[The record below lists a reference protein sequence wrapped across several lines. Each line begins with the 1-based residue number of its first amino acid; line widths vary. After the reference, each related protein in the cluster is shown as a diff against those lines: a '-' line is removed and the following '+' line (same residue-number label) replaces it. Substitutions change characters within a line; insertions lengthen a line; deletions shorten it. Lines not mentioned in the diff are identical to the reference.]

1 MDGTEKICFE
11 GYLEKEGHRFKT
23 WKKRYFR
30 LYPSGLAYFRDKWD
44 SKPLNFLELLT
55 APIHFF
61 FFFFFFFFFSESVC
75 SFVQFK
81 MDGTEKICFE
91 GYLEKE
97 GHRFKTWK
105 KRYFRLYPSGLAY
118 FRDKWDSKPLNFLEL
133 DRTCW
138 VDHAQEKDEDPLMF
152 KIVTSA
158 SRCLYCR
165 GLSACAVSEWM
176 DALRSNIEGHKA
188 AAREQME
195 IPPDLLDDVDGL
207 TVGSETDSYFGDI
220 QWGGMPQQTHG
231 ESSKGSTKEAVTP
244 SSQLSAGGGT
254 TGHVSKSVEDWRL
267 YVGEDAKSDETVL
280 IRCNASLQMEREEY
294 GVEYFVHG
302 HLYLTSSRLLFH
314 AETLVRDVIESTM
327 LDMIDFVSGRNEDRM
342 VVELHDARRLLFAHV
357 ECRDVVISRLEWQ
370 LSALHG
376 EDRRSKRS
384 SAIRGYGE
392 EEDMSGMIDEE
403 SSGGAKMRT
412 WTVVPGTHDTNATKT
427 TTTTVATPLSSR
439 RVETVDSPDSVD
451 PSCDG
456 DGDGDQAIRRRSSQM
471 GEHESG
477 TLSGKSTP
485 SRKENIYGQSIPDFL
500 KRFHEGRFRS
510 PTPRDEKI
518 VLCERCRCRI
528 ISRKAPFS
536 DFPASSKKNSRSRS
550 MTGDATVARGCLYVS
565 PRYLSFLAD
574 DVAEGDLKSLSRVR
588 AARRSGHV
596 PRVWMVPV
604 YNVYLDRDSMMER
617 VDSDSME
624 RDIEDARRR
633 PAERDGEQLFWRSY
647 HGRKSIAFRI
657 LNEGGG
663 FGAESVV
670 EVQFTEDM
678 AAVRRVIFALGHGF
692 RVKLRNALVRLQRL
706 WRKSLMR
713 RFAGVSHSQRDRSMS
728 MPVAMV
734 TSGGDVSPKSDEH
747 PRKSLD
753 QKDSFYIV
761 DGRKIP
767 MEFVLPLREHLVYSV
782 VIRGQSLGSSF
793 STLRILKDAQGGSL
807 LFTILSNGETVFTQK
822 LSKVVD
828 VDLLQLAVNRDSVLI
843 TMKDRQ
849 RIYMQSD
856 DAKDIVKT
864 FSELMWE
871 G

>member
-1 MDGTEKICFE
+1 VDGQTDGQPDCYYAWIKTTTQCHELFSSFFKFKMDDTAEKVCFE

-23 WKKRYFR
+23 WKKRYLR
-30 LYPSGLAYFRDKWD
+30 LYPSGLAYFR
-44 SKPLNFLELLT
+44 E
-55 APIHFF
+55 
-61 FFFFFFFFFSESVC
+61 
-75 SFVQFK
+75 
-81 MDGTEKICFE
+81 
-91 GYLEKE
+91 
-97 GHRFKTWK
+97 
-105 KRYFRLYPSGLAY
+105 
-118 FRDKWDSKPLNFLEL
+118 KWDSKPLNFLEL

-138 VDHAQEKDEDPLMF
+138 VDHALDKEGGPLMF

-176 DALRSNIEGHKA
+176 DALRAVIEGHKA
-188 AAREQME
+188 VAREQME
-195 IPPDLLDDVDGL
+195 IPPDFLDDVDGL
-207 TVGSETDSYFGDI
+207 TGESETDSYVGDL

-231 ESSKGSTKEAVTP
+231 AVHGEKS
-244 SSQLSAGGGT
+244 SSQSSHSSVDAT
-254 TGHVSKSVEDWRL
+254 MGHVSKSVEDWRL
-267 YVGEDAKSDETVL
+267 YVGEDVRSDEILLV
-280 IRCNASLQMEREEY
+280 RCTASLQMEREEY

-302 HLYLTSSRLLFH
+302 YLFLTSSRLLFH

-327 LDMIDFVSGRNEDRM
+327 LDMIDFVSGRNEDRL

-357 ECRDVVISRLEWQ
+357 ECRDTVIARLEWQ
-370 LSALHG
+370 LSTLHG
-376 EDRRSKRS
+376 EDRRSKRV
-384 SAIRGYGE
+384 SAIREDGE
-392 EEDMSGMIDEE
+392 EEDSHI
-403 SSGGAKMRT
+403 GGDGTSRDPKRET
-412 WTVVPGTHDTNATKT
+412 WKVVPGFHNTST
-427 TTTTVATPLSSR
+427 TTPLSSR
-439 RVETVDSPDSVD
+439 RMEMVDSPDSVD
-451 PSCDG
+451 PDPSADDDHMG
-456 DGDGDQAIRRRSSQM
+456 HHHSTQM
-471 GEHESG
+471 GKHDSG
-477 TLSGKSTP
+477 SPSGNSTP
-485 SRKENIYGQSIPDFL
+485 SKKENIFGPSMPDFL
-500 KRFHEGRFRS
+500 RRFHEGRFRF

-518 VLCERCRCRI
+518 ILCEACRCRI
-528 ISRKAPFS
+528 VSRTAPFS
-536 DFPASSKKNSRSRS
+536 DFPASSKRTARSQS
-550 MTGDATVARGCLYVS
+550 MTGDASVARGSLYVS
-565 PRYLSFLAD
+565 PRYVSFLAD

-604 YNVYLDRDSMMER
+604 YNVYLDRDSMMES
-617 VDSDSME
+617 VDSDSIE
-624 RDIEDARRR
+624 RDIDEARRR

-647 HGRKSIAFRI
+647 RGRKSIAFRI

-670 EVQFTEDM
+670 EVQFTEDT
-678 AAVRRVIFALGHGF
+678 AAVRRALFVLGHGF

-706 WRKSLMR
+706 CRKRLMR
-713 RFAGVSHSQRDRSMS
+713 RFAGVSHAQRDRSVS
-728 MPVAMV
+728 VPIAMV
-734 TSGGDVSPKSDEH
+734 TGGGDISRKGDH
-747 PRKSLD
+747 PTGKALD
-753 QKDSFYIV
+753 QKDSFYLV

-767 MEFVLPLREHLVYSV
+767 IEFVLPLREHLVYSV

-849 RIYMQSD
+849 RIYLQSD
-856 DAKDIVKT
+856 DAKDIVRT